1 MKKVLVITYYWPPT
15 GGSGVQRWLKFAK
28 YLPEFQWEPIIYTP
42 ENPDMSIQDGE
53 LLKDISANLKVLKKP
68 ILEPYALGRIW
79 GGKEVQNTGIVS
91 QKKSLKQQFSLWVRG
106 NLFIPDPRVWWVKP
120 SVRYLKKYIVQE
132 EIDLIVTTGPPHSM
146 HLIGLEL
153 KKAIKVK
160 WVADFRD
167 PWSKLDF
174 FDEYKMGKRA
184 QRKHLQMEKEVLQN
198 ADLCLTVSHYWEQ
211 DFKRLG
217 ARKTAFVTN
226 GYDEEDF
233 KNTNHNKTNRFVV
246 GHFGL
251 LNAFRSSKALWEAL
265 NELCEENESF
275 KKTLLL
281 SFAGVVDQAV
291 IDQIRSYSNLKVCFN
306 YLGYLSHSEVLKA
319 YESSAMHLLLLN
331 DTPIANGHL
340 PGKLFEYLNAKKP
353 ILALGLKESDVCRIL
368 KETQMG
374 EVCSFDNKEAIK
386 RRINEVFAAWEKG
399 DGLCHGKQI
408 ENYTRRALTGTL
420 SALFNQII

>member
-1 MKKVLVITYYWPPT
+1 MDMMKKTLKTQIIIKPT
-15 GGSGVQRWLKFAK
+15 V
-28 YLPEFQWEPIIYTP
+28 
-42 ENPDMSIQDGE
+42 
-53 LLKDISANLKVLKKP
+53 
-68 ILEPYALGRIW
+68 
-79 GGKEVQNTGIVS
+79 
-91 QKKSLKQQFSLWVRG
+91 
-106 NLFIPDPRVWWVKP
+106 
-120 SVRYLKKYIVQE
+120 
-132 EIDLIVTTGPPHSM
+132 
-146 HLIGLEL
+146 
-153 KKAIKVK
+153 
-160 WVADFRD
+160 
-167 PWSKLDF
+167 
-174 FDEYKMGKRA
+174 
-184 QRKHLQMEKEVLQN
+184 
-198 ADLCLTVSHYWEQ
+198 
-211 DFKRLG
+211 
-217 ARKTAFVTN
+217 
-226 GYDEEDF
+226 
-233 KNTNHNKTNRFVV
+233 VV

-275 KKTLLL
+275 KKALLL

-399 DGLCHGKQI
+399 MAYAMVSK
-408 ENYTRRALTGTL
+408 
-420 SALFNQII
+420 